1 MSQVFQSLWDCV
13 GKLQHNRLL
22 RLSFPRNDGPL
33 AQMLVNQF
41 DAIESLS
48 RDFEFAVEILSDN
61 TNLVPV

>member
-48 RDFEFAVEILSDN
+48 RARNVSIDLKHLS
-61 TNLVPV
+61 